1 MNEADQNTHTNDK
14 SALGESLKI
23 YTDDRLVPY
32 KNTTINPLST
42 KAEIDG
48 LLARWG
54 IRQVFWDWNPEKSS
68 VVLLF
73 KLPETFGNVQ
83 PGVRLEPP
91 RIWTKGNRRR
101 NEEIN
106 WAVSMR
112 VLFWFLKSFLE
123 SAYLMQF
130 DKTTAFLPWIV
141 ASDGKTQLKDV
152 IIPRL
157 GRISE
162 FQALPTEDQVCEEEK
177 RMAKKIIDIPNR
189 TESD

>member
-1 MNEADQNTHTNDK
+1 M
-14 SALGESLKI
+14 KI
-23 YTDDRLVPY
+23 YTEDRLVPY
-32 KNTTINPLST
+32 KNTTIDPLST

-54 IRQVFWDWNPEKSS
+54 IRQVFWDWNPEQNS

-73 KLPETFGNVQ
+73 KLPETLGSIQ
-83 PGVRLEPP
+83 PGIRLEPP
-91 RIWTKGNRRR
+91 RIWTKGNGRRR
-101 NEEIN
+101 EEIN

-141 ASDGKTQLKDV
+141 GSDGKTQLKDV

-157 GRISE
+157 SQISE
-162 FQALPTEDQVCEEEK
+162 FEALPTEDQVREEEK
-177 RMAKKIIDIPNR
+177 RLVKKVIDVPK
-189 TESD
+189 DQP

>member
-1 MNEADQNTHTNDK
+1 M
-14 SALGESLKI
+14 KI
-23 YTDDRLVPY
+23 YTEDRLVPY
-32 KNTTINPLST
+32 KTTTIDPLST
-42 KAEIDG
+42 KAEVDG

-54 IRQVFWDWNPEKSS
+54 IRQVFWDWNPEGNI
-68 VVLLF
+68 VTLMF
-73 KLPETFGNVQ
+73 KLPETFGGVQ
-83 PGVRLEPP
+83 PSVKLEPP
-91 RIWTKGNRRR
+91 RIWTKGTRRK

-141 ASDGKTQLKDV
+141 SSDGMTRLKDV

-162 FQALPTEDQVCEEEK
+162 LEALPTEEQVCAEER
-177 RMAKKIIDIPNR
+177 RMAKKIVDVQKEGPC
-189 TESD
+189 

>member
-1 MNEADQNTHTNDK
+1 M
-14 SALGESLKI
+14 KI
-23 YTDDRLVPY
+23 YTIDHLVPY
-32 KNTTINPLST
+32 KTTTIDPLST

-54 IRQVFWDWNPEKSS
+54 IRQVMWDWNPEANA
-68 VVLLF
+68 VTLIF
-73 KLPETFGNVQ
+73 KLPETFGNLQ
-83 PGVRLEPP
+83 PAVKLEPP
-91 RIWTKGNRRR
+91 RIWNKGSRRKP
-101 NEEIN
+101 EEIN

-141 ASDGKTQLKDV
+141 GSDGKTQLKDV

-162 FQALPTEDQVCEEEK
+162 FEALPTQEQVREEET
-177 RMAKKIIDIPNR
+177 RMAKKIVDIQKEQAK
-189 TESD
+189 T

>member
-1 MNEADQNTHTNDK
+1 M
-14 SALGESLKI
+14 KI
-23 YTDDRLVPY
+23 YTQDRLVPY
-32 KNTTINPLST
+32 KTTKIDPLST

-54 IRQVFWDWNPEKSS
+54 IRQVFWDWNPEQNR

-73 KLPETFGNVQ
+73 KLPETFGDIQ
-83 PGVRLEPP
+83 PSVRLEPP
-91 RIWTKGNRRR
+91 RIWNKATRSK

-112 VLFWFLKSFLE
+112 VLFWFLKSSLE

-130 DKTTAFLPWIV
+130 DKTTAFLPWI
-141 ASDGKTQLKDV
+141 AGSDNKVLRDV
-152 IIPRL
+152 ILPRL

-162 FQALPTEDQVCEEEK
+162 FEALPTEEEEK
-177 RMAKKIIDIPNR
+177 RMAKRIVDVNG
-189 TESD
+189 EGS

>member
-1 MNEADQNTHTNDK
+1 V
-14 SALGESLKI
+14 KI
-23 YTDDRLVPY
+23 YTEDRLVPY
-32 KNTTINPLST
+32 KNTTVDPLST

-54 IRQVFWDWNPEKSS
+54 IRQVFWDWNPEQNS

-73 KLPETFGNVQ
+73 KLPETFGNIH

-101 NEEIN
+101 REEIN

-112 VLFWFLKSFLE
+112 VLFWVLKSLLE

-141 ASDGKTQLKDV
+141 GSDGKTQLKDV

-162 FQALPTEDQVCEEEK
+162 FEALPTEDQVREEEN
-177 RMAKKIIDIPNR
+177 RMAKKIVDITKE
-189 TESD
+189 TEG

>member
-1 MNEADQNTHTNDK
+1 M
-14 SALGESLKI
+14 KI
-23 YTDDRLVPY
+23 YTEDRLVPY
-32 KNTTINPLST
+32 KTTTVDPLTT

-54 IRQVFWDWNPEKSS
+54 IRQVFWDWNPEQNK
-68 VVLLF
+68 VVVMF
-73 KLPETFGNVQ
+73 KLPENFGDVQ

-91 RIWTKGNRRR
+91 RIWTKGNRKR

-112 VLFWFLKSFLE
+112 VLFWFLKTNLE

-141 ASDGKTQLKDV
+141 TGADGKTLRDIV
-152 IIPRL
+152 LPRL
-157 GRISE
+157 GRVS
-162 FQALPTEDQVCEEEK
+162 ALEELPDNREE
-177 RMAKKIIDIPNR
+177 REQLKKVIDVK
-189 TESD
+189 TESR

>member
-1 MNEADQNTHTNDK
+1 M
-14 SALGESLKI
+14 KI

-32 KNTTINPLST
+32 KNTTIDPLST

-54 IRQVFWDWNPEKSS
+54 IRQVFWDWNPEKGN

-73 KLPETFGNVQ
+73 KLPETFANIQ
-83 PGVRLEPP
+83 HGVRLEPP
-91 RIWTKGNRRR
+91 RIWTKSNRRR

-130 DKTTAFLPWIV
+130 DKITAFLPWIV
-141 ASDGKTQLKDV
+141 GSDGKTRLKDV

-157 GRISE
+157 ARISE
-162 FQALPTEDQVCEEEK
+162 FQALPSEDQVREEEK
-177 RMAKKIIDIPNR
+177 RMVKRIIDIPRQNG
-189 TESD
+189 E

>member
-1 MNEADQNTHTNDK
+1 MV
-14 SALGESLKI
+14 KI
-23 YTDDRLVPY
+23 YTEDRLVPY
-32 KNTTINPLST
+32 KNTTIDPLST

-54 IRQVFWDWNPEKSS
+54 IRQVFWDWNPEQNRI
-68 VVLLF
+68 VLLF
-73 KLPETFGNVQ
+73 KLLETFGNIQ

-141 ASDGKTQLKDV
+141 GSDGKTLLKDV
-152 IIPRL
+152 ILPRL
-157 GRISE
+157 SRITE
-162 FQALPTEDQVCEEEK
+162 FEALPTEDQVREEEK
-177 RMAKKIIDIPNR
+177 RMTRRIADIQKE
-189 TESD
+189 TEG